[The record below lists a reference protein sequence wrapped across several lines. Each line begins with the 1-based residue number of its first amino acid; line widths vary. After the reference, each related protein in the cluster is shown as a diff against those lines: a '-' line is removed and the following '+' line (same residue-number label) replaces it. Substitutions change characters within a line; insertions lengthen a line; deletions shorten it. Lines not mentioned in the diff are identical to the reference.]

1 MPHCSA
7 DSHLSSI
14 VRFIQSL
21 SRSLQPRLLSHL
33 PIALCGKRET
43 FEQFGSKEVA
53 EVRWNYDPGATAR
66 TTSSAFCLSSD
77 VFLLYSLGEGV
88 DEDEVEP
95 VVVPEG
101 RESHEGIVVHY
112 TSTR

>member
-1 MPHCSA
+1 MPHCST
-7 DSHLSSI
+7 DSHLSSV

-21 SRSLQPRLLSHL
+21 SHLLQPRLLSHL

-53 EVRWNYDPGATAR
+53 EVCRNYDPGATASI
-66 TTSSAFCLSSD
+66 TSSAICLSSSI
-77 VFLLYSLGEGV
+77 FLLYSLRKGV
-88 DEDEVEP
+88 NKDEVEP
-95 VVVPEG
+95 VVVPES
-101 RESHEGIVVHY
+101 REAHEGIVVHY